1 MIGWIKYL
9 WECDFLGS
17 QRFVPIKKKT
27 GSRRKI
33 CQERKKKASGT
44 RVKGTYKKL
53 KMFLNVFSSFIDDR
67 TFLLGILLFLAFLK
81 PELFLCLAW
90 NLCFNFKFTCALPG
104 AMFLCN
110 RFKSNTATQKNCF
123 VASKNGLVTSGPLL
137 PGSLPL
143 HLRITGP
150 GHISRLRGTWSFFC
164 PDYLLW
170 GRSLIKVP
178 WSGKWWLCRWHLLFL
193 AFLSSSVWRYISLE
207 AGGRSRQAMRHPS

>member
-81 PELFLCLAW
+81 PELFLCLA
-90 NLCFNFKFTCALPG
+90 
-104 AMFLCN
+104 
-110 RFKSNTATQKNCF
+110 
-123 VASKNGLVTSGPLL
+123 
-137 PGSLPL
+137 
-143 HLRITGP
+143 
-150 GHISRLRGTWSFFC
+150 
-164 PDYLLW
+164 
-170 GRSLIKVP
+170 
-178 WSGKWWLCRWHLLFL
+178 
-193 AFLSSSVWRYISLE
+193 
-207 AGGRSRQAMRHPS
+207 